1 MSFDQGSASPRR
13 RVVLIG
19 LGPTA
24 ASALEALQDRFEVLA
39 LVRGGDDEVVAKARS
54 RGIRVC
60 PDPHLTAVAELI
72 GRLRPDCVVV
82 SSYDRV
88 LPSSLLQGCPF
99 VNVHYA
105 PLPRY
110 RGRATVN
117 WAIINGEPDAYLSIH
132 CLTPEL
138 DSGGILHQQAVP
150 IGPRDTV
157 GDLYARLNELQR
169 AALADAVTM
178 RLNGYQGEPQA
189 GTAATYACSRVPDDG
204 EIDWRAPTEQIDR
217 LVRALTDPF
226 PGAYTFLGL
235 ERLSIRRA
243 APGADAARYE
253 GRVPGRVVR
262 VSRADGSADVLTGDG
277 ILRLFEVSRDDGP
290 PLRACDVLSSVRQT
304 LGLRKTDLVR
314 RLAGLE
320 REVASLRQM
329 VGIDVRQISEVVSA
343 RQ

>member
-1 MSFDQGSASPRR
+1 MSFDEGSASPGPRI
-13 RVVLIG
+13 VLIG

-60 PDPHLTAVAELI
+60 PDPHLTAVAELVR
-72 GRLRPDCVVV
+72 RLGPDCVVV

-88 LPSSLLQGCPF
+88 LPSSLLESCPF

-138 DSGGILHQQAVP
+138 DSGGILHQQALP

-169 AALADAVTM
+169 AALAKAVTM
-178 RLNGYQGEPQA
+178 RLNGYEGEPQSD
-189 GTAATYACSRVPDDG
+189 TSATYACSRVPDDG
-204 EIDWRAPTEQIDR
+204 EIDWGAPTEQIDR
-217 LVRALTDPF
+217 QVRALTDPF

-235 ERLSIRRA
+235 ERLRIRRA
-243 APGADAARYE
+243 APAADAPRYE

-262 VSRADGSADVLTGDG
+262 VSQPTAALM
-277 ILRLFEVSRDDGP
+277 F
-290 PLRACDVLSSVRQT
+290 
-304 LGLRKTDLVR
+304 
-314 RLAGLE
+314 
-320 REVASLRQM
+320 
-329 VGIDVRQISEVVSA
+329 
-343 RQ
+343 